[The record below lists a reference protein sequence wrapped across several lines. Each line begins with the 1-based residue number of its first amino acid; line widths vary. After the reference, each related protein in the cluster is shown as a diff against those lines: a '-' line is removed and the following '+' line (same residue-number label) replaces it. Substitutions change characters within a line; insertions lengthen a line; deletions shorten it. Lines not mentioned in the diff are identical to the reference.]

1 VYAIPLAAETV
12 LRIRTGVVTESN
24 EPEVTT
30 WKLPAPSNVLAKWE
44 GGVLA
49 SNGVMYCMP
58 NNHKAVL
65 QIVPYCLP
73 SRESLH
79 RVNDEREKER
89 EAVREMEKLECLR
102 VAERKVAE
110 RTKKRE
116 QRIQEQKR
124 RIEKNENDDDNIGM
138 KMSSMNLKMKK
149 NEGENTLV
157 TTSLNLAQSNI
168 IQPSHN
174 VVLDNDATTPYKYL
188 SGIPTLRSSAHRV
201 KYSLMHRQH
210 NPNPKGKD
218 GTSTNTTFLPA
229 QLCEE
234 DIFAYSTSEY
244 DFHGALVDL
253 LHRCDTTLVGNFRT
267 LADGTSLK
275 TLDNFVVPTNSL
287 VRECQGGN
295 LEVAQSYLSDVVDND
310 VAFLCLFDNFL
321 VKKVLPRLKERLQS
335 TGLHNAKAPISF
347 FYQRPPTIRIQPGP
361 ARALVRAHNDAEYG
375 REFLHTALFISL
387 IVLECY
393 FRLSHL
399 TFPLPRS
406 KWRVELLV
414 TIDQSEKDWG

>member
-1 VYAIPLAAETV
+1 
-12 LRIRTGVVTESN
+12 
-24 EPEVTT
+24 
-30 WKLPAPSNVLAKWE
+30 
-44 GGVLA
+44 
-49 SNGVMYCMP
+49 
-58 NNHKAVL
+58 
-65 QIVPYCLP
+65 
-73 SRESLH
+73 
-79 RVNDEREKER
+79 
-89 EAVREMEKLECLR
+89 
-102 VAERKVAE
+102 
-110 RTKKRE
+110 
-116 QRIQEQKR
+116 
-124 RIEKNENDDDNIGM
+124 
-138 KMSSMNLKMKK
+138 MSSMNLKMKK
-149 NEGENTLV
+149 NGGENTLV

-168 IQPSHN
+168 TQPSHN
-174 VVLDNDATTPYKYL
+174 FVLDNDATTPYKYL

-201 KYSLMHRQH
+201 KYSLTHRQH

-244 DFHGALVDL
+244 DFHGALVGL
-253 LHRCDTTLVGNFRT
+253 LHRCDTTLVGSFRT
-267 LADGTSLK
+267 LADGTSLT
-275 TLDNFVVPTNSL
+275 TLDHFVVPTNSL

-295 LEVAQSYLSDVVDND
+295 LEIAQSYLSDVVDND

-335 TGLHNAKAPISF
+335 TGLHDAKAPISF

-393 FRLSHL
+393 FSTFSSH
-399 TFPLPRS
+399 FP
-406 KWRVELLV
+406 
-414 TIDQSEKDWG
+414 TA

>member
-1 VYAIPLAAETV
+1 
-12 LRIRTGVVTESN
+12 
-24 EPEVTT
+24 
-30 WKLPAPSNVLAKWE
+30 
-44 GGVLA
+44 
-49 SNGVMYCMP
+49 
-58 NNHKAVL
+58 
-65 QIVPYCLP
+65 
-73 SRESLH
+73 
-79 RVNDEREKER
+79 
-89 EAVREMEKLECLR
+89 
-102 VAERKVAE
+102 
-110 RTKKRE
+110 
-116 QRIQEQKR
+116 
-124 RIEKNENDDDNIGM
+124 
-138 KMSSMNLKMKK
+138 
-149 NEGENTLV
+149 
-157 TTSLNLAQSNI
+157 
-168 IQPSHN
+168 
-174 VVLDNDATTPYKYL
+174 
-188 SGIPTLRSSAHRV
+188 
-201 KYSLMHRQH
+201 MHRQH

-321 VKKVLPRLKERLQS
+321 VKKVLPRLQERLQS

-375 REFLHTALFISL
+375 REFLHTALLISL
-387 IVLECY
+387 TYSPRMLFFDFLIS
-393 FRLSHL
+393 LSHCLDQNGELNFWLPL
-399 TFPLPRS
+399 TSRRKTGVDLFCELGSGVGDFHPLMLEYGEVASFHGSSRS
-406 KWRVELLV
+406 HYVNPNRSLWSRVSMDFRVGIKGYYDPDWQMNGTTNDHNRRKV
-414 TIDQSEKDWG
+414 TI